1 MFYQSLCIVRKS
13 CFYLLFLLIAHSS
26 LAQYTRQDTLR
37 GSLSP
42 LRSCYDVHYYDL
54 SLEVLPEKRFIS
66 GKNVIHYVVKA
77 DFKRLQLDL
86 FANMAISKIV
96 WEGKNL
102 DFKREGNAVFVNF
115 PQIQTK
121 GTLNAIEIWYEG
133 QPRAAKNPPWD
144 GGFSW
149 RKSGGKDW
157 IGVSCGGIGAS
168 LWWPNK
174 DHLSEEPDSMRI
186 RCAVP
191 EGLWC
196 VSNGL
201 FQGKRVKENGLVEF
215 DWKVQYPINNY
226 NVTLNIADYAHFS
239 DVYTA
244 SDGEKLTLDYYV
256 LPQNLEKAK
265 KQFEQAKPMLA
276 CYEKLFGKYPFWKD
290 GFKLVE
296 TPYLGMEHQ
305 SAIAYGNGY
314 RNGYMGTDLSRSGVG
329 LEFDYIIIH
338 ESGHEYWGNNLSC
351 HDHAEMWMHESWCTY
366 TEVLYVECMFG
377 KAKAD
382 DYVKGYRAS
391 VMNNKPMLAPLGV
404 NAEAPSDIY
413 FKGALM
419 LHTLRNV
426 VNDDKLWFKMIY
438 DLQQHFRHQTLSSRQ
453 MLDFM
458 NEVLQHDYTYF
469 FRQYLQR
476 AAIPTLEIEQK
487 NGQVKYRWVNAV
499 KEFRMPIKVLLNGQE
514 QIIKPTISWQRLE
527 NAKSLEVLQE
537 LYYIEVKEL

>member
-1 MFYQSLCIVRKS
+1 M
-13 CFYLLFLLIAHSS
+13 
-26 LAQYTRQDTLR
+26 AQYTRQDSLR
-37 GSLSP
+37 GTLSS

-54 SLEVLPEKRFIS
+54 SLEVLPEKRFVS
-66 GKNVIHYVVKA
+66 GKNVIHYLVKE
-77 DFKRLQLDL
+77 DFQKLQIDL
-86 FANMAISKIV
+86 FANMKLLKIV
-96 WEGKNL
+96 WEGKIL
-102 DFKREGNAVFVNF
+102 DFKREGNAVFVHF
-115 PQIQTK
+115 PQIQKK
-121 GTLNAIEIWYEG
+121 GTLASMEVWYEG
-133 QPRAAKNPPWD
+133 QPIAAKNPPWD

-157 IGVSCGGIGAS
+157 IGVSCEGIGAS

-201 FQGKRVKENGLVEF
+201 FQGKRLKENGLVEF

-226 NVTLNIADYAHFS
+226 NVTLNIADYTHFS

-244 SDGEKLTLDYYV
+244 ADGERLALDYYV

-265 KQFEQAKPMLA
+265 KQFEQVKPMLA
-276 CYEKLFGKYPFWKD
+276 CYERLFGKYPFWKD

-314 RNGYMGTDLSRSGVG
+314 RNGYMGADLSRSGVG

-351 HDHAEMWMHESWCTY
+351 SDHAEMWMHESWCTY

-382 DYVKGYRAS
+382 AYVNGYRS
-391 VMNNKPMLAPLGV
+391 LIENRKPLLAPLGV

-419 LHTLRNV
+419 LHTLRHV
-426 VNDDKLWFKMIY
+426 VNDDRLWFKMIY

-458 NEVLQHDYTYF
+458 NEALQHDYTYF

-476 AAIPTLEIEQK
+476 ASIPTLEIEQK
-487 NGQVKYRWVNAV
+487 NGQVKYRWSGTV
-499 KEFRMPIKVLLNGQE
+499 KDFRMPVKVLLNGQE
-514 QIIKPTISWQRLE
+514 QIIRPSTAWQQIKKV
-527 NAKSLEVLQE
+527 KSFQVREE
-537 LYYIEVKEL
+537 LYYININKL